1 MEYIANDLFK
11 ITVNNIGG
19 SLTSILDL
27 KNNRELIHQIDD
39 GGWKFQDV
47 MIFPIIG
54 QYEYSVN
61 DKTYNIPS
69 RHGFIREK
77 EFEFRKLNSTT
88 LIATYV
94 SSKIDL
100 DYYPYK
106 FIYEI
111 KYELIYNKY
120 RVTFKIINLS
130 DINMFFSLGNHLGI
144 KIDNSSYIDLNNN
157 ITYLPIIN
165 GNILLSEKI
174 LNFDKISL
182 NNNVFDELD
191 TIILLNKTK
200 KITLHTDFYNFDYDL
215 NSPLVALWQNP
226 KTNNFICVEPWWGIA
241 SYNNEPKTL
250 NNRLYINK
258 LSPNESAI
266 YSFSI
271 TINKIN

>member
-144 KIDNSSYIDLNNN
+144 KIDNSSYID
-157 ITYLPIIN
+157 
-165 GNILLSEKI
+165 
-174 LNFDKISL
+174 
-182 NNNVFDELD
+182 
-191 TIILLNKTK
+191 
-200 KITLHTDFYNFDYDL
+200 
-215 NSPLVALWQNP
+215 
-226 KTNNFICVEPWWGIA
+226 
-241 SYNNEPKTL
+241 
-250 NNRLYINK
+250 
-258 LSPNESAI
+258 
-266 YSFSI
+266 
-271 TINKIN
+271 